1 MDGAVLICD
10 NRTSLIDG
18 LSNNV
23 DDSAKSL
30 RTNWHHDGVSSVAD
44 WLATNETFSGVQG
57 DGTYVVTTQ
66 VLCNLENKTVL
77 SALNFESI
85 ENGRKLTFELH
96 VDDGTNN
103 LRNLS
108 MSDLCAEAT
117 YTTQFVK

>member
-108 MSDLCAEAT
+108 VCLDGSGKAA
-117 YTTQFVK
+117 